1 MYRRL
6 SRHTI
11 FHLLSLPNVM
21 GLGYG
26 FKETGGHLTAQKGIV
41 VLVEKKI
48 PESQMIKAQLVPKSI
63 GGMVSDVIEAGPMYA
78 WGHHPELDKFS
89 SITNKNDNPRRS
101 KWRPAPGGVSIG
113 HYKITSGTLGA
124 VVYDRNSGEKLILS
138 NNHVL
143 ANTSNG
149 KDGRSQ
155 IGDPILQPGRS
166 AGGTVQN
173 DTIAKL
179 DRLVPINV
187 KHVNVVDAAVARPLE
202 QSLVS
207 PDILEIG
214 TVKGI
219 SLPKLGMEVIK
230 SGEMSGVTNGIVRVI
245 NMIIAVNYRG
255 TILRFRNQILMG
267 PLSKPGD
274 SGSLVL
280 NPDNEAVGLLFGGS
294 DLFTVMNP
302 ITPVMDLLNIRFTP
316 LVSRRRFY

>member
-6 SRHTI
+6 GRRTI
-11 FHLLSLPNVM
+11 HHLLSLPNVM

-26 FKETGGHLTAQKGIV
+26 FKEIGGHLTFHKGIV

-78 WGHHPELDKFS
+78 WGHHPGLNKYP
-89 SITNKNDNPRRS
+89 SITDKIDNPRRTR
-101 KWRPAPGGVSIG
+101 WRPAPGGVSIG

-124 VVYDRNSGEKLILS
+124 VVYDRNSDEKLILS

-149 KDGRSQ
+149 KDDHAQ

-179 DRLVPINV
+179 DRLVPIDA
-187 KHVNVVDAAVARPLE
+187 KRVNVVDAAVAKPLE
-202 QSLVS
+202 QSLVL
-207 PDILEIG
+207 PDILELG
-214 TVKGI
+214 TVKGTL
-219 SLPKLGMEVIK
+219 LPKLGMEVIK
-230 SGEMSGVTNGIVRVI
+230 SGEMSGVTNGIIRVI

-255 TILRFRNQILMG
+255 TILRFKNQILTG

-274 SGSLVL
+274 SGSLVMT
-280 NPDNEAVGLLFGGS
+280 PDNQAVGLLFGGS

-302 ITPVMDLLNIRFTP
+302 ITTVMDLLNIRFTP
-316 LVSRRRFY
+316 QVSRRRFF